1 MATVMLIGCSNSTD
15 NIHSEVV
22 QVSNDEVAN
31 IEEEYKQLNQ
41 EGKADTVVFKYN
53 KDFMKTTNSWEIN
66 EGIAREYNR
75 AVEILF
81 QKDINKFYS
90 NTHDLVDYLILN
102 VELYESI
109 MKEKNDQV
117 DQLKNEIKSLIEK
130 EEYQSIREMKTHGL
144 EKEDS
149 ELNAIVAYADALY
162 ALSVGGTVDSLLIH
176 LNVSPYYTGTYSK
189 EIEEL
194 ANQSAITSW
203 EKQYN
208 DYNNLETISLA
219 VIPLSI
225 GLTDEEVK
233 SSTSWGEPQTIHRT
247 ETAAGI
253 REQWVYPNFNYLYF
267 EDGYLVSIST
277 TH

>member
-1 MATVMLIGCSNSTD
+1 MISIILGGCSDSTEKV
-15 NIHSEVV
+15 HSLNT
-22 QVSNDEVAN
+22 QVTSGKSAN
-31 IEEEYKQLNQ
+31 IEEEYVKLNN
-41 EGKADTVVFKYN
+41 EGKADAVVFKYS
-53 KDFMKTTNSWEIN
+53 KDFMEATNRPEITD
-66 EGIAREYNR
+66 GIVREYSR
-75 AVEILF
+75 AVEMLF
-81 QKDINKFYS
+81 QKDMNKYYS
-90 NTHDLVDYLILN
+90 NTHELVDYTILD
-102 VELYESI
+102 EILYRSI
-109 MKEKNDQV
+109 VKEKNDQIS
-117 DQLKNEIKSLIEK
+117 QLKNELKSLIEK
-130 EEYQSIREMKTHGL
+130 EEYQTISTMKTYGL

-176 LNVSPYYTGTYSK
+176 LDVSPSYTGTYSR
-189 EIEEL
+189 EIAEL

-203 EKQYN
+203 KKQYD
-208 DYNNLETISLA
+208 DYNGLETQNLA
-219 VIPLSI
+219 AIPLSI

-277 TH
+277 TQ